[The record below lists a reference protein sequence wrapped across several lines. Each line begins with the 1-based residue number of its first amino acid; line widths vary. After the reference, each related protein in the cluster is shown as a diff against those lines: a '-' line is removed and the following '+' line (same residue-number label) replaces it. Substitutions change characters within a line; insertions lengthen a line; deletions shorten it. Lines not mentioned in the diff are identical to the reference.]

1 VVFRIQ
7 DELFP
12 DSKLNFMLLGPHGCL
27 MVAGHALIVCFA
39 HMDLM
44 LDLAEKTG

>member
-1 VVFRIQ
+1 
-7 DELFP
+7 
-12 DSKLNFMLLGPHGCL
+12 
-27 MVAGHALIVCFA
+27 VAGHALIVCFA